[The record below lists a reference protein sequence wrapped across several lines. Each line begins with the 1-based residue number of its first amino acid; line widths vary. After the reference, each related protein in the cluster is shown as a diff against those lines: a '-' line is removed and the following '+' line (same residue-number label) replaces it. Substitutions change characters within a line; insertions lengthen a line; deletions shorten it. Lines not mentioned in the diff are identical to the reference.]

1 MTRLPPCL
9 AAALWLAAH
18 ALSAQSTD
26 LKLELEKERALEDFR
41 WGVRAFHET
50 HWSDAVLSFEKSLSR
65 RPQDPRTRVWLGN
78 ALYKNGFEEEAL
90 NEWRQALELDP
101 GNATLRNRI
110 QLTSFRRGV
119 AGELARGSRYVV
131 AAELK
136 AGKGKDA
143 PLRRPTTVHP
153 RPDGSAYV
161 VAFGSNRIV
170 LLDANN
176 GVREVL
182 SGGLKGYLRPFDC
195 LEVTDPRSGERALY
209 ISEYGADRLLK
220 ADLRGERLKE
230 FGGLRGPQY
239 LAADPS
245 GYLYVTEWGSSRV
258 SKFDLDG
265 NLILSFRQPPAAPTG
280 IAARAGEVFVADQK
294 RRLVLR
300 YDSSGNLLEE
310 LGRGELQGPEGL
322 AFWGEDTLLVAD
334 GNRILALRLGSQTWE
349 TLADLSAEA
358 QRLTHL
364 APSPNGDLY
373 AVDFDQ
379 SRLLVLSE
387 MGSLYTGLS
396 VQVERIEAG
405 SFPEVF
411 VDVSVRDRYGR
422 PVVGLEGG
430 NFLLTEGFKPVN
442 SPQLARANTDPAPL
456 ELALVVEK
464 SLAMKDSEA
473 ELAEAVERLFA
484 QVPGAKR
491 GQLFVVGAGEKPAV
505 DSPFGATRL
514 STVQAATQ
522 APWSRQWRFDRSL
535 RLAAGVLA
543 PRYARRAVVFLGRG
557 TLSPDAA
564 FAELSLDQLAR
575 CLANNGIA
583 FYAVHFE
590 PELAGELAYLC
601 QQTGGRSFYYFS
613 PRGIEPLVPDAA
625 GRVDAL
631 YTLKYRSRSNPDF
644 GRQYLDIQL
653 EATLHRRSGRAD
665 GGYFAPL
672 SD

>member
-90 NEWRQALELDP
+90 NEWRQALALDP

-280 IAARAGEVFVADQK
+280 IAARETWTDSHFDVLARPVAVPDSTGWVEEAFGTQP
-294 RRLVLR
+294 LR
-300 YDSSGNLLEE
+300 SWVDLTD
-310 LGRGELQGPEGL
+310 GRDGL
-322 AFWGEDTLLVAD
+322 AILPKGLFEYEALEDRDRTLLLTLIRACRIKLVVSNEKQTLLSDTGIQCPGSRTFEYA
-334 GNRILALRLGSQTWE
+334 ILAHEGDWR
-349 TLADLSAEA
+349 AA
-358 QRLTHL
+358 HL
-364 APSPNGDLY
+364 PRVALEYAAPP
-373 AVDFDQ
+373 
-379 SRLLVLSE
+379 
-387 MGSLYTGLS
+387 
-396 VQVERIEAG
+396 
-405 SFPEVF
+405 
-411 VDVSVRDRYGR
+411 
-422 PVVGLEGG
+422 
-430 NFLLTEGFKPVN
+430 
-442 SPQLARANTDPAPL
+442 RAA
-456 ELALVVEK
+456 
-464 SLAMKDSEA
+464 
-473 ELAEAVERLFA
+473 
-484 QVPGAKR
+484 
-491 GQLFVVGAGEKPAV
+491 
-505 DSPFGATRL
+505 
-514 STVQAATQ
+514 
-522 APWSRQWRFDRSL
+522 
-535 RLAAGVLA
+535 
-543 PRYARRAVVFLGRG
+543 
-557 TLSPDAA
+557 
-564 FAELSLDQLAR
+564 
-575 CLANNGIA
+575 
-583 FYAVHFE
+583 
-590 PELAGELAYLC
+590 
-601 QQTGGRSFYYFS
+601 
-613 PRGIEPLVPDAA
+613 AA
-625 GRVDAL
+625 GRGRGSLPPEASLLMID
-631 YTLKYRSRSNPDF
+631 NPDVPVSCVKGAEDGKGLIVRLYNPTAAEQRFEVAF
-644 GRQYLDIQL
+644 GCRIASAARCRMDESAIESCAVTDGTLR
-653 EATLHRRSGRAD
+653 ATIGPKKILTFRIATG
-665 GGYFAPL
+665 
-672 SD
+672 